1 MLSALRMDG
10 GSDHARP
17 EISVEPVAANTVP
30 FPGPIGGGAFTY
42 PNLGNIGSS
51 GLNHAGLNPATNLG

>member
-1 MLSALRMDG
+1 MLSALKIDG
-10 GSDHARP
+10 GSDHAKP
-17 EISVEPVAANTVP
+17 EISVEPVAANTIL

-42 PNLGNIGSS
+42 PTLGNISSS